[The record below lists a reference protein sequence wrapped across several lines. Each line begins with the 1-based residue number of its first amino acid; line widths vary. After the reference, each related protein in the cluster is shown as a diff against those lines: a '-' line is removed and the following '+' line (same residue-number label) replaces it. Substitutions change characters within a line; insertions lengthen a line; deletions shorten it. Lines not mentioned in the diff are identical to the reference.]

1 MGVQVPPSAPVP
13 FTGLVFNPIFLEKNK
28 MNVTELK
35 SEGLKKEYKVMVP
48 AQDFEKEVDA
58 KINEIAKTVKLPGFR
73 AGKAPVSMLK
83 QKYAAS
89 VKGEVLE
96 DLVRKSTDELIKDKN
111 LRPAM
116 MPDIKITAFKDGED
130 LEFEVSLENLPEIKA
145 GKFEDIALDKYMA
158 EVAAEEVDKALNYI
172 AQSRRER
179 TKVTEDRAAKKGDT
193 TVIDFVGSVDGVEFQ
208 GGKGN
213 DYPLELGSGSFIPG
227 FEDQLIGKKAGDKV
241 DVKVKFPEDY
251 HAKNLAGK
259 DAVFAVEIKELME
272 PKEVKLDD
280 EFAKSLGEESL
291 EKLREAISGRIKG
304 DYEQASRM
312 KLKKAL
318 LDALDN
324 AYNFDVPQG
333 LVDAEFKSIYAQYE
347 QAKKNNQL
355 DAEDLAKS
363 EDALKEEYKNIAV
376 RRVKLGLLLSE
387 VGKEAKIS
395 VEPDDINKAIMA
407 EARKYPGQEKA
418 VFDFYLKN
426 KQAVE
431 SLKAPIFE
439 EKIVDHILGQVKL
452 NEKIVSVEDLYKF
465 DEEAQPAKKAK
476 AAAKKETKA
485 EKEPK
490 AKKEAKAEKEPKTKK
505 ETAKKKSA

>member
-1 MGVQVPPSAPVP
+1 MTSLPS
-13 FTGLVFNPIFLEKNK
+13 LW
-28 MNVTELK
+28 
-35 SEGLKKEYKVMVP
+35 
-48 AQDFEKEVDA
+48 
-58 KINEIAKTVKLPGFR
+58 
-73 AGKAPVSMLK
+73 
-83 QKYAAS
+83 
-89 VKGEVLE
+89 
-96 DLVRKSTDELIKDKN
+96 
-111 LRPAM
+111 
-116 MPDIKITAFKDGED
+116 
-130 LEFEVSLENLPEIKA
+130 
-145 GKFEDIALDKYMA
+145 
-158 EVAAEEVDKALNYI
+158 
-172 AQSRRER
+172 
-179 TKVTEDRAAKKGDT
+179 AKKAW
-193 TVIDFVGSVDGVEFQ
+193 
-208 GGKGN
+208 K
-213 DYPLELGSGSFIPG
+213 
-227 FEDQLIGKKAGDKV
+227 
-241 DVKVKFPEDY
+241 
-251 HAKNLAGK
+251 
-259 DAVFAVEIKELME
+259 
-272 PKEVKLDD
+272 
-280 EFAKSLGEESL
+280 
-291 EKLREAISGRIKG
+291 KLREAISGRIKG

-324 AYNFDVPQG
+324 AYSFDVPQG

-355 DAEDLAKS
+355 DAEDSAKS

-387 VGKEAKIS
+387 VGKEAKIT

-476 AAAKKETKA
+476 AAAKRRLKQRKSLRL
-485 EKEPK
+485 
-490 AKKEAKAEKEPKTKK
+490 
-505 ETAKKKSA
+505 KKKPRLKKNRKPRKKRLRKNQLSQIGKSRGGFRRKPPFCCLCGLFLSFRGVSGNMMTI

>member
-1 MGVQVPPSAPVP
+1 
-13 FTGLVFNPIFLEKNK
+13 
-28 MNVTELK
+28 
-35 SEGLKKEYKVMVP
+35 
-48 AQDFEKEVDA
+48 
-58 KINEIAKTVKLPGFR
+58 
-73 AGKAPVSMLK
+73 
-83 QKYAAS
+83 
-89 VKGEVLE
+89 
-96 DLVRKSTDELIKDKN
+96 
-111 LRPAM
+111 
-116 MPDIKITAFKDGED
+116 
-130 LEFEVSLENLPEIKA
+130 
-145 GKFEDIALDKYMA
+145 
-158 EVAAEEVDKALNYI
+158 
-172 AQSRRER
+172 
-179 TKVTEDRAAKKGDT
+179 
-193 TVIDFVGSVDGVEFQ
+193 
-208 GGKGN
+208 
-213 DYPLELGSGSFIPG
+213 
-227 FEDQLIGKKAGDKV
+227 
-241 DVKVKFPEDY
+241 
-251 HAKNLAGK
+251 
-259 DAVFAVEIKELME
+259 ME